1 MIEMKEKILNDI
13 LNQFNHM
20 KSEDMALLK
29 KLIMAYDLG
38 VEKIDAKVL
47 KNLDEVYDF
56 YLEKDYITSF
66 VNPELVEKFEQIM
79 KSKISS

>member
-38 VEKIDAKVL
+38 VEKIDAEVL
-47 KNLDEVYDF
+47 KNLDEVYKF
-56 YLEKDYITSF
+56 YLETDYITSF
-66 VNPELVEKFEQIM
+66 INPELVEKFEQIR

>member
-38 VEKIDAKVL
+38 VVKIDAQTL
-47 KNLDEVYDF
+47 KDLDEVYKF
-56 YLEKDYITSF
+56 YLETDYITSF
-66 VNPELVEKFEQIM
+66 VNPELVEKFEQI
-79 KSKISS
+79 SKK

>member
-1 MIEMKEKILNDI
+1 MKEKILNDI

-38 VEKIDAKVL
+38 VVKIDAEVL
-47 KNLDEVYDF
+47 KNLDEVYKF
-56 YLEKDYITSF
+56 YLETDYITSF
-66 VNPELVEKFEQIM
+66 VNPELVEKFEQI
-79 KSKISS
+79 ISS

>member
-1 MIEMKEKILNDI
+1 MKEKILNDI

-38 VEKIDAKVL
+38 VVEIDAEVL
-47 KNLDEVYDF
+47 KNLDEVYKF
-56 YLEKDYITSF
+56 YLETDYITSF
-66 VNPELVEKFEQIM
+66 INPELVEKFEQIT
-79 KSKISS
+79 KK

>member
-1 MIEMKEKILNDI
+1 MKEKILNDI

-38 VEKIDAKVL
+38 VVKIDAKVL
-47 KNLDEVYDF
+47 KKLDEVYKF
-56 YLEKDYITSF
+56 YLETDYITSF
-66 VNPELVEKFEQIM
+66 VNPELVEKFEQ
-79 KSKISS
+79 KRNLKISS

>member
-1 MIEMKEKILNDI
+1 MKEKILNDI

-38 VEKIDAKVL
+38 VVKIDAEVL
-47 KNLDEVYDF
+47 KNLDEVYKF
-56 YLEKDYITSF
+56 YLETDYITSF
-66 VNPELVEKFEQIM
+66 VNPELVEKFEKIRNL
-79 KSKISS
+79 KISS

>member
-1 MIEMKEKILNDI
+1 MKEKILNDI

-38 VEKIDAKVL
+38 VEKIDAEVL
-47 KNLDEVYDF
+47 KDLDEVYKF
-56 YLEKDYITSF
+56 YLETDYITSF
-66 VNPELVEKFEQIM
+66 INPELVEKFDKI
-79 KSKISS
+79 ISS

>member
-1 MIEMKEKILNDI
+1 MKEKILNDI

-38 VEKIDAKVL
+38 VVEIDVEVL
-47 KNLDEVYDF
+47 KKLDEVYKF
-56 YLEKDYITSF
+56 YLETDYITSF
-66 VNPELVEKFEQIM
+66 INPELVEKFEQN
-79 KSKISS
+79 SKK

>member
-1 MIEMKEKILNDI
+1 MKEKILNDI

-38 VEKIDAKVL
+38 VEKIDANVL
-47 KNLDEVYDF
+47 KNLDEVYKF
-56 YLEKDYITSF
+56 YLETDYITSF

-79 KSKISS
+79 KK

>member
-1 MIEMKEKILNDI
+1 MKEKILNDI

-38 VEKIDAKVL
+38 VVEIDAEVL
-47 KNLDEVYDF
+47 KNLDEVYKF
-56 YLEKDYITSF
+56 YLETDYITSF
-66 VNPELVEKFEQIM
+66 INPELVEKFEQNK

>member
-47 KNLDEVYDF
+47 KDLDEVYKF
-56 YLEKDYITSF
+56 YLETDYITSF
-66 VNPELVEKFEQIM
+66 VNPELVEKFEQI
-79 KSKISS
+79 ISS

>member
-38 VEKIDAKVL
+38 VEKIDAEVL
-47 KNLDEVYDF
+47 KSLDEVYKF
-56 YLEKDYITSF
+56 YLETDYITSF
-66 VNPELVEKFEQIM
+66 VNPELVEKFEQIR

>member
-1 MIEMKEKILNDI
+1 MKEKILNDI

-38 VEKIDAKVL
+38 VVKIDAEVL
-47 KNLDEVYDF
+47 KNLDEVYKF
-56 YLEKDYITSF
+56 YLETDYITSF
-66 VNPELVEKFEQIM
+66 INPELVEKFEQN
-79 KSKISS
+79 SKK

>member
-1 MIEMKEKILNDI
+1 MKEKILNDI

-29 KLIMAYDLG
+29 KLIMAYDFG
-38 VEKIDAKVL
+38 VVEIDAKVL
-47 KNLDEVYDF
+47 KNLDEVYKF
-56 YLEKDYITSF
+56 YLETDYITSF
-66 VNPELVEKFEQIM
+66 INPELVEKFEKIR

>member
-1 MIEMKEKILNDI
+1 MKEKILNDI

-47 KNLDEVYDF
+47 KKLDEVYKF
-56 YLEKDYITSF
+56 YLETDYITSF
-66 VNPELVEKFEQIM
+66 VNPELVEKFE
-79 KSKISS
+79 KISKK

>member
-20 KSEDMALLK
+20 KGEDMALLK

-38 VEKIDAKVL
+38 VEKIDAQVL
-47 KNLDEVYDF
+47 KNLDEVYKF
-56 YLEKDYITSF
+56 YLETDYITSF
-66 VNPELVEKFEQIM
+66 INPELVEKFEQI
-79 KSKISS
+79 KKK

>member
-1 MIEMKEKILNDI
+1 MKEKILNDI

-38 VEKIDAKVL
+38 VEKIDAEVL
-47 KNLDEVYDF
+47 KSLDKVYKF
-56 YLEKDYITSF
+56 YLETDYITSF
-66 VNPELVEKFEQIM
+66 INPELVEKFE
-79 KSKISS
+79 KIRKK

>member
-1 MIEMKEKILNDI
+1 MKEKILNDI

-38 VEKIDAKVL
+38 VVEIDAEVL
-47 KNLDEVYDF
+47 KNLDEVYKF
-56 YLEKDYITSF
+56 YLETDYITSF
-66 VNPELVEKFEQIM
+66 INPELVEKFEQIR

>member
-1 MIEMKEKILNDI
+1 MKEKILNDI

-38 VEKIDAKVL
+38 VVEIDAEVL
-47 KNLDEVYDF
+47 KNLDEVYKF
-56 YLEKDYITSF
+56 YLETDYITSF
-66 VNPELVEKFEQIM
+66 INPELVEKFEQNR

>member
-38 VEKIDAKVL
+38 VVKIDAEVL
-47 KNLDEVYDF
+47 KNLDEVYKF
-56 YLEKDYITSF
+56 YLETDYITSF
-66 VNPELVEKFEQIM
+66 INPELVEKFEQN
-79 KSKISS
+79 SKK

>member
-1 MIEMKEKILNDI
+1 MKEKILNDI

-38 VEKIDAKVL
+38 VEKIDAEVL
-47 KNLDEVYDF
+47 KNLDEVYKF
-56 YLEKDYITSF
+56 YLETDYITSF
-66 VNPELVEKFEQIM
+66 INPELVEKFEQNR

>member
-38 VEKIDAKVL
+38 VVKIDAEVL
-47 KNLDEVYDF
+47 KDLDEVYKF
-56 YLEKDYITSF
+56 YLETDYITSF
-66 VNPELVEKFEQIM
+66 VNPELVEKFEQIR
-79 KSKISS
+79 KS

>member
-1 MIEMKEKILNDI
+1 MKEKILNDI

-47 KNLDEVYDF
+47 KNLDEVYKF
-56 YLEKDYITSF
+56 YLETDYITSF
-66 VNPELVEKFEQIM
+66 VNPELVEKFE
-79 KSKISS
+79 KISKK

>member
-47 KNLDEVYDF
+47 KNLNEVYKF
-56 YLEKDYITSF
+56 YLETDYITSF
-66 VNPELVEKFEQIM
+66 INPELVEKFEQI
-79 KSKISS
+79 ISS

>member
-47 KNLDEVYDF
+47 KNLDEVYKF
-56 YLEKDYITSF
+56 YLETDYIT
-66 VNPELVEKFEQIM
+66 
-79 KSKISS
+79 

>member
-1 MIEMKEKILNDI
+1 MKEKILNDI

-38 VEKIDAKVL
+38 VEKIDAEVL
-47 KNLDEVYDF
+47 KSLDEVYKF
-56 YLEKDYITSF
+56 YLETDYITSF
-66 VNPELVEKFEQIM
+66 VNPELVEKFE
-79 KSKISS
+79 KIRKK

>member
-1 MIEMKEKILNDI
+1 MKEKILNDI

-38 VEKIDAKVL
+38 VEKIDAEVL
-47 KNLDEVYDF
+47 KSLDEVYKF
-56 YLEKDYITSF
+56 YLETDYITSF
-66 VNPELVEKFEQIM
+66 VNPELVEKFEQIR

>member
-1 MIEMKEKILNDI
+1 MKEKILNDI

-38 VEKIDAKVL
+38 VEKIDAEVL
-47 KNLDEVYDF
+47 KNLDEVYKF
-56 YLEKDYITSF
+56 YLETDYITSF
-66 VNPELVEKFEQIM
+66 VNPELVEKFEQI
-79 KSKISS
+79 ISS